1 MTLQTYAQL
10 FLSSVRY
17 ARLLETTRFDR
28 KPYLHFANL
37 GTSVGNPRDFETRDA
52 VLNLNVVF
60 RWEYLPGSVL
70 YLVYTRSQAG
80 GLAPPQYDGDG
91 QRIRPSVL
99 DFGAL
104 GRGPIQDLFLLKLS
118 YDFAG

>member
-1 MTLQTYAQL
+1 
-10 FLSSVRY
+10 
-17 ARLLETTRFDR
+17 
-28 KPYLHFANL
+28 
-37 GTSVGNPRDFETRDA
+37 VGNPRDFETRDA